1 MGLRSVCLIGP
12 IEALR
17 LAHTANI
24 FLLHFAP
31 YHSINFHKLCRLCH
45 ITREQKRNSSSFMAV
60 KMKAQRNNKP
70 QGLVEYYA

>member
-45 ITREQKRNSSSFMAV
+45 ITREQKRNSSSFYGGENESA
-60 KMKAQRNNKP
+60 AQKQTTR
-70 QGLVEYYA
+70 AS